1 MGIKVTGLLHHGVRV
16 GKKPEEVEAVR
27 IFYEDILGLNSDEG
41 RPDIRGVPGFWMNL
55 DSTARQ
61 QIHLMGAEGPSPFAK
76 SENED
81 PVSPHVALAVENVR
95 EAMRVLDEKEIP
107 YFTFGNIVGNFQLFV
122 RDPAGNMVELQEA
135 AKE

>member
-16 GKKPEEVEAVR
+16 GKNPEQVEAVR
-27 IFYEDILGLNSDEG
+27 IFYSDVLGLHADED
-41 RPDIRGVPGFWMNL
+41 RPNIRGVPGFWMNL
-55 DSTARQ
+55 GAGAKQ

-76 SENED
+76 SEDED
-81 PVSPHVALAVENVR
+81 PVSPHVALAVEDVR
-95 EAMRVLDEKEIP
+95 EAMRVLDEQKIP
-107 YFTFGNIVGNFQLFV
+107 YFTFGNIVGSFQLFV